1 MDDFL
6 ITPRTKPAAGVVILF
21 TSRIGGVSD
30 PPYHTL
36 NLSFHIGDEESA
48 VEENRLRLAERL
60 PSPPRW
66 LRQAHGVR
74 VVHADEVETDKDV
87 ADASWTDKPGS
98 GLRGADSGLHAGAVP
113 FRRRENRRR
122 RPTPDGADCQA
133 EFWKTRWWK
142 CAARPPPR
150 LVAHIGP
157 CISAPNYPVGDE
169 VREALCVADEDKAA
183 FTAAKGAGKWHADLP
198 ALASLRLKRCGIP
211 QVHIHGACT
220 MATPPA
226 SSRPDGTGKPA
237 GKRPSSTLSPK
248 D

>member
-87 ADASWTDKPGS
+87 ADASWTDKPGVVCAVQT
-98 GLRGADSGLHAGAVP
+98 ADCMPVLFHSTDAKIVAAAHAGWRGLSSGILENTVAEM
-113 FRRRENRRR
+113 RRQ
-122 RPTPDGADCQA
+122 TD
-133 EFWKTRWWK
+133 
-142 CAARPPPR
+142 AAI
-150 LVAHIGP
+150 VAHIGP
-157 CISAPNYPVGDE
+157 CISAPNYPVGGE

-183 FTAAKGAGKWHADLP
+183 FTAAKEADKWHADLP

-220 MATPPA
+220 HGDATRFFSA
-226 SSRPDGTGKPA
+226 RRDGQTGRQA
-237 GKRPSSTLSPK
+237 ALIYLSPK